1 MEAIY
6 IGVDFH
12 ARQQT
17 IRYLKTEIRELVV
30 SELKHQDKEAVRAFY
45 QQFQEP
51 VIVGLE
57 ARGYSPWFEAMVE
70 ELGHEVWLG
79 HPTEIAAA
87 LVGATRMIGVMRNS
101 FEDI

>member
-1 MEAIY
+1 
-6 IGVDFH
+6 
-12 ARQQT
+12 
-17 IRYLKTEIRELVV
+17 
-30 SELKHQDKEAVRAFY
+30 
-45 QQFQEP
+45 
-51 VIVGLE
+51 
-57 ARGYSPWFEAMVE
+57 MVE